1 MRDLL
6 VTRVFR
12 WSILPLLSLSL
23 AVVCAASGPAKSNT
37 DAKDGAHTDAQRP
50 TESQT
55 HAGLVRQQIARQPIT
70 FFPASTATPSAAYES
85 HLPGYDLQI
94 RPSGMTIQSQRTIPL
109 AAVSKPAFDG
119 GVNGHASNP
128 QIVRHLTQVEFL
140 GANLAAHLEALD
152 PARAHVNLLIGN
164 DPSQWQHDL
173 PTYARVRASQLYP
186 GIDLVYY
193 GSGQGSLEYD
203 LVLAPHADLQK
214 IRFRSSGDDK
224 AILERDGSLELDGKD
239 GSVRLQRPVLYQ
251 DENGDRKAILGN
263 FVQLAPGEFGFQAAA
278 YDHNRP
284 LIVDPTIKLLY
295 ATYAGGIHDDVAIDM
310 TLDVNGNAYV
320 VGTAASE
327 DFPVTGNALQ
337 SRRSNLGY
345 DAAILKFDASG
356 NLLYST
362 FLGGT
367 NDEAANSVVVNPDG
381 SVYVGGWTRSGDFP
395 LTSGAYQKTYGG
407 GMDAFL
413 AKISNDGSQLLYS
426 TFLGGAGDEQ
436 IQNLLLNTDGS
447 LWIGG
452 DASAVGLTP
461 SANAAQKTPAG
472 NDNMFFAKAQ
482 FAQTGALQLPYLT
495 FLGGP
500 STGQEASALGMA
512 VDSSGNLDVGGISF
526 SGNFPV
532 TSNAYEKP
540 FALSNGCLNSAQP
553 NSVGTFTSFSSDLSK
568 MLYSTVIG
576 GHIENQK
583 GFPDCNQAVRTVR
596 VDPLGN
602 IWLIGTTGMQ
612 DFPVTSSAIQSQL
625 SGNGNAGV
633 DDFIV
638 ELSPDGTQLLYGTYF
653 GGTGFDYGGHAVWDS
668 GNHLW
673 LTAATQST
681 DYRITADALQMK
693 NAGGYDTAVTEFS
706 PDGTS
711 VLYST
716 YLGGSGDDDINGTGQ
731 IRLDA
736 QGNVH
741 LSGSTTSTDYPTTP
755 TAVQPL
761 FANGDAGPDRSDMY
775 YAVLGTGI
783 IGTVGPVIGGNTGD
797 TTVTI
802 SGAGFQSGASCQLAL
817 NGTTLTAGTVSVSSD
832 GTKINCTFSLNGA
845 TAGAYD
851 VTITNPNGGASFT
864 RPAAFTVQS
873 GGAPNM
879 WVNIVARSK
888 IRTGVPTTVT
898 VTYGNSG
905 NVDAYMSHLVVTT
918 PANIQSAFVVG
929 VPPNLPSGMQVP
941 TTSTQGGLNSVRL
954 ILPRVPAGSSGSFQM
969 AITDSTDNDTYNLS
983 ASIAKPWFTT
993 ASSALS
999 ALTAAASSFTPT
1011 TTCASNTAPTNC
1023 LGVYLTDLKTAGA
1036 TSAQIG
1042 AIANTLVSTLQQ
1054 VEKYGSTPVING
1066 GTTFVPPSS
1075 MVTGTLIVKGI
1086 VSYDNTLEYHISGV
1100 PQQNTVPISSNCVN
1114 YAGDPNNANGFLM
1127 RCTLTI
1133 SAPTGTGI
1141 VIAGGSYG
1149 IGGSLIPS
1157 LDACFTVNQTITG
1170 AGFTVNATAGTQFCA
1185 LNSDLGDNAP
1195 KVDEDVIDNTDGFIP
1210 TNWPNQND
1218 LKPDGG
1224 STSGSGGT
1232 SGGSIDP
1239 NGKTGPQGDGSTSHF
1254 VKASGALAYNVYFE
1268 NEATA
1273 SLPAAQVV
1281 VSDQLDATKVDLST
1295 VTLGPVTFGTNTITP
1310 PSGSTG
1316 FAITYRPPSVTS
1328 YVVRA
1333 QGSVDKNAGL
1343 LKWTFTTLDPT
1354 TNLPP
1359 SDPSLGFLPPD
1370 TDGVVGQGGVTFNVT
1385 PLPAAQTTGTQITNG
1400 ASVVFDANAAILT
1413 PTYLNTLDA
1422 DAPIS
1427 AVKAL
1432 PAVETISGTATT
1444 LAFPVAWT
1452 GTDKGA
1458 GIKSYTIFVADNN
1471 GDFIPWQTAVTITTA
1486 NYTGTAGHT
1495 YGFYSIATDGAGN
1508 VEAGKVKADTTTV
1521 ISSLAATTTTL
1532 AVSGTPAIGSTLT
1545 LTATVAPATGSGTPT
1560 GQISFMDGL
1569 STVIGTAPLSSG
1581 KATLTT
1587 STLALGGHTVTAVY
1601 GGDST
1606 YASSTSSG
1614 TTITVTPVPSD
1625 FSIALSSTSAS
1636 ISGNGGSATSTVSLT
1651 PAGGFS
1657 ATVTLACSGLPART
1671 ACTFSPVSLT
1681 ASGTTAATS
1690 TLTITTNTAT
1700 AALQHENSGTTLAFL
1715 GIGTLGLSFI
1725 RRRRY
1730 LFQSLAVLCLLLAG
1744 WGLSGC
1750 GGSPSATTPSPTT
1763 PAGTYT
1769 VTITATSG
1777 STLHSTNFNLAVQ

>member
-1 MRDLL
+1 MRDLF
-6 VTRVFR
+6 VSRAFS
-12 WSILPLLSLSL
+12 WSIVPLLSLSL
-23 AVVCAASGPAKSNT
+23 AVASGAASGPVRSN
-37 DAKDGAHTDAQRP
+37 AKDAAHPAAQRP
-50 TESQT
+50 TDPRT

-70 FFPASTATPSAAYES
+70 FFPVSTATPSAAYES
-85 HLPGYDLQI
+85 HLPGYDLQV
-94 RPSGMTIQSQRTIPL
+94 RPSGMTIRSGRTVPL

-119 GVNGHASNP
+119 GVNGHPSTP
-128 QIVRHLTQVEFL
+128 QIVRHQTQVEFL
-140 GANLAAHLEALD
+140 GANPAAHLEALD
-152 PARAHVNLLIGN
+152 PTRAHVNRLIGN
-164 DPSQWQHDL
+164 DPLRWQHDL
-173 PTYARVRASQLYP
+173 PTYARIRTDQLYP

-193 GSGQGSLEYD
+193 GGGQGSLEYD
-203 LVLAPHADLQK
+203 LVLAPHADLRK
-214 IRFRSSGDDK
+214 IRFRSSGDNK
-224 AILERDGSLELDGKD
+224 AVLERDGSLDLDGKN

-251 DENGDRKAILGN
+251 DVNGGRKAILGA

-278 YDHNRP
+278 YNHDRP

-310 TLDVNGNAYV
+310 TLDANGNAYV

-337 SRRSNLGY
+337 TRRSNLGY

-356 NLLYST
+356 ILLYST

-367 NDEAANSVVVNPDG
+367 NDDAANSVVVNPDG

-395 LTSGAYQKTYGG
+395 VTSGAYQKTYGG

-426 TFLGGAGDEQ
+426 TFLGGGGDEQ
-436 IQNLLLNTDGS
+436 IQNMILNADGS

-452 DASAVGLTP
+452 DASAAGLTP
-461 SANAAQKTPAG
+461 SANAAQKAPAG
-472 NDNMFFAKAQ
+472 NDNIFVAKAQ
-482 FAQTGALQLPYLT
+482 FDQTGALQLPYLT
-495 FLGGP
+495 FLGG
-500 STGQEASALGMA
+500 SGTGQEASALGMA
-512 VDSSGNLDVGGISF
+512 VDSSGNLNVGGISF
-526 SGNFPV
+526 SGDFPV

-540 FALSNGCLNSAQP
+540 FPLSNGCLNSAQP
-553 NSVGTFTSFSSDLSK
+553 NSVGTFTSFSPDLSK
-568 MLYSTVIG
+568 ILYSTVIG
-576 GHIENQK
+576 GHIEDQK

-596 VDPLGN
+596 VDSQGN

-612 DFPVTSSAIQSQL
+612 DFPVTANAVQSQL

-653 GGTGFDYGGHAVWDS
+653 GGTGFDYGGHGVWDS

-681 DYRITADALQMK
+681 DYRVTAEALQMK

-716 YLGGSGDDDINGTGQ
+716 YLGGSGDDDVNGTGQ

-741 LSGSTTSTDYPTTP
+741 LSGSTASTDYPTTP

-761 FANGDAGPDRSDMY
+761 FANGDTGPDRSDMY

-783 IGTVGPVIGGNTGD
+783 IGTVGPVTGGNTGD

-802 SGAGFQSGASCQLAL
+802 SGAGFQFGASCQLTM
-817 NGTTLTAGTVSVSSD
+817 NGTIITAGTVSVSSD
-832 GTKINCTFSLNGA
+832 GTKINCTFSLSGA
-845 TAGAYD
+845 TTGAYGI
-851 VTITNPNGGASFT
+851 TITNPNGGASFT
-864 RPAAFTVQS
+864 KPTAFTVQS

-879 WVNIVARSK
+879 WVNIVARPK

-918 PANIQSAFVVG
+918 PANIQSSFVVG

-954 ILPRVPAGSSGSFQM
+954 LLPRVPAGSSGSFQM
-969 AITDSTDNDTYNLS
+969 TITDSTDNDTYNLS

-999 ALTAAASSFTPT
+999 ALTVAASTFTPT
-1011 TTCASNTAPTNC
+1011 TACASNTAPTNC
-1023 LGVYLTDLKTAGA
+1023 LGLYLTDLQTAGA
-1036 TSAQIG
+1036 TTAQIG
-1042 AIANTLVSTLQQ
+1042 GIANTLLSTLQQ

-1075 MVTGTLIVKGI
+1075 MVTGTLIVSGI
-1086 VSYDNTLEYHISGV
+1086 VSYDNTLEYHISGI
-1100 PQQNTVPISSNCVN
+1100 PQQNTVPISTSNCPK
-1114 YAGDPNNANGFLM
+1114 YAGDPNDANGFLL
-1127 RCTLTI
+1127 RCTVTI
-1133 SAPTGTGI
+1133 SVPTNTGI

-1157 LDACFTVNQTITG
+1157 LDACFAVNQTITA
-1170 AGFTVNATAGTQFCA
+1170 AGFTINATAGTQFCA
-1185 LNSDLGDNAP
+1185 LNADLGDNAP
-1195 KVDEDVIDNTDGFIP
+1195 KVDDDTIVDINGFDI
-1210 TNWPNQND
+1210 TTWPNQND

-1224 STSGSGGT
+1224 GTSGSSGT

-1239 NGKTGPQGDGSTSHF
+1239 NGKTGPQGDGSTSHY

-1385 PLPAAQTTGTQITNG
+1385 PLPAVQTTGTQITNG

-1427 AVKAL
+1427 AVKVL

-1444 LAFPVAWT
+1444 LAFPVAWA

-1458 GIKSYTIFVADNN
+1458 GVKSYTIFVSDNN
-1471 GDFIPWQTAVTITTA
+1471 GDFTPWQTAVTTTTA
-1486 NYTGTAGHT
+1486 SYTGTAGHT

-1521 ISSLAATTTTL
+1521 VSSLAATTTTL
-1532 AVSGTPAIGSTLT
+1532 AVTGTPVVGSTLT

-1560 GQISFMDGL
+1560 GQITFMDGL
-1569 STVIGTAPLSSG
+1569 STLIGTAALSSG
-1581 KATLTT
+1581 NATLTT

-1606 YASSTSSG
+1606 YASSTSAG
-1614 TTITVTPVPSD
+1614 TTVTITPVPPD
-1625 FSIALSSTSAS
+1625 FSVSLSSTSAT
-1636 ISGNGGSATSTVSLT
+1636 ISGNGGTATSTVSLT
-1651 PAGGFS
+1651 PVGGFS
-1657 ATVTLACSGLPART
+1657 ATVTLACSRSPART
-1671 ACTFSPVSLT
+1671 TCTFSPASLT
-1681 ASGTTAATS
+1681 ASGTSAATS

-1700 AALQHENSGTTLAFL
+1700 AALQHDNSKITLAFL
-1715 GIGTLGLSFI
+1715 GIGALSLSFI

-1730 LFQSLAVLCLLLAG
+1730 LSQSLALLCLLLVG

-1750 GGSPSATTPSPTT
+1750 AGSPSPTT
-1763 PAGTYT
+1763 PAGTYA

-1777 STLHSTNFNLAVQ
+1777 STVHSTNFNLTVQ